1 MWSIINALSYL
12 ILHYS
17 YFMNDV
23 WSSNKFLKV
32 RQLKSGRIVIQLKPN
47 FSSIKAKPVWLKRQV
62 LDHYNIDI
70 VLWIL
75 FSAVTILLFTVLQ
88 FTAIISLLHHILLS
102 LFFFFSLTPVPD
114 AIFSFFLTGHN
125 KQPVVLNNLDFSGLW
140 IKTPSREILFSA
152 LGLIPIY

>member
-1 MWSIINALSYL
+1 MLTLLVRIKIITGISFPSICYVLGTTWSTINALSYL

-32 RQLKSGRIVIQLKPN
+32 RQLKSDRIVIQLKPN
-47 FSSIKAKPVWLKRQV
+47 CNSISQTCLIEETSSWSF
-62 LDHYNIDI
+62 IDT
-70 VLWIL
+70 VLWIF

-102 LFFFFSLTPVPD
+102 LFFFFFPHICPRC
-114 AIFSFFLTGHN
+114 H
-125 KQPVVLNNLDFSGLW
+125 
-140 IKTPSREILFSA
+140 ILFFSHWT
-152 LGLIPIY
+152 